1 MTTKAKARK
10 TDPATSH
17 EAAASVTPEAMSET
31 QKAIVNLLAIRDM
44 TDDELFMRYF
54 QGAELG
60 HWQHASQSG
69 VRSRRSEL
77 VKTGLVRAKGFS
89 KTKFNRPTTIWGV

>member
-1 MTTKAKARK
+1 MTTKARARK

-17 EAAASVTPEAMSET
+17 EAATSVSGEAMSET
-31 QKAIVNLLAIRDM
+31 KKAIVNLLSIQSM

-77 VKTGLVRAKGFS
+77 VKSGVIRAKGFS
-89 KTKFNRPTTIWGV
+89 KTKFNRPTTIWGI